1 MGTSQSSGGPGGG
14 VPMVPPWTPAPPP
27 GGPDPQPDGDGAN
40 PDAPEAPPE
49 AAPAAAP
56 APQPAPLAPP
66 GRFLGVRRNIG
77 EFARTGDQ
85 RALQRSLGQY
95 ARTGYGGSGTA
106 TRRMGGTA
114 ATAGALASALGGLAA
129 GGPPISGV
137 DAASLA
143 GKNAGEVMDALVEAV
158 RPVDGTQD
166 AEAERASIR
175 DALSELLTTH
185 PNADLVN
192 LSPEERAFAVER
204 FTASDVFRRFDLDV
218 GKALRDSAPSATTA
232 LARLKEVRDYI
243 RETVASS
250 FRKLQQAGH
259 SLTTGRVSQIVRA
272 ALRETFVVFEG
283 YGE

>member
-1 MGTSQSSGGPGGG
+1 
-14 VPMVPPWTPAPPP
+14 MVPPWTPAAAP
-27 GGPDPQPDGDGAN
+27 GGADPQPDGDGSDPT
-40 PDAPEAPPE
+40 PDAD
-49 AAPAAAP
+49 AAPDVGPAP
-56 APQPAPLAPP
+56 APSPQPVPLAPQ
-66 GRFLGVRRNIG
+66 GRFLGVRRNLG
-77 EFARTGDQ
+77 EYARTGDQ

-129 GGPPISGV
+129 GGPVIPGM
-137 DAASLA
+137 DAAGLA
-143 GKNAGEVMDALVEAV
+143 GKSADEVMDALVEAV

-175 DALSELLTTH
+175 DALSDLLTAH
-185 PNADLVN
+185 PDADLLK
-192 LSPEERAFAVER
+192 LSAEERAFAVER

-232 LARLKEVRDYI
+232 LARLKEARDYI

-250 FRKLQQAGH
+250 FRKLQQAGQ

-272 ALRETFVVFEG
+272 ALRETFIVFEG